1 MKHELAEIKKGAT
14 WQNIYDCLWVIGTVR
29 YVSKRQLGAHFRD
42 AVWQKKI
49 ASRKKLDI
57 LVQKGF
63 LKQSPEE
70 VLSLTPKGV
79 TLLAEYSDYNTKII
93 KIAQGEGKRD
103 SLYNTDVLLEI
114 FQLSDFYA
122 LLYPVFYEK
131 KKDDQPFLIP
141 DGAVIFKKDNQAKLV
156 FLEIEREKPD
166 WHGHLQTKRV
176 KYKAI
181 AEKEETWSRWWRSAC
196 GDLGINHCRLED
208 FGFTVWCVGDF
219 KEDWEGWEFTK
230 YVTMRI

>member
-42 AVWQKKI
+42 AVWYKKI

-93 KIAQGEGKRD
+93 KIAQGDGKRD
-103 SLYNTDVLLEI
+103 SLYNTDVLLQVI
-114 FQLSDFYA
+114 QLPDFYA

-141 DGAVIFKKDNQAKLV
+141 DGAVVFKKESQAKLV
-156 FLEIEREKPD
+156 FVEIERKKSD
-166 WHGHLQTKRV
+166 WQGHLQTKRV

-181 AEKEETWSRWWRSAC
+181 AEKEETWSGWWWSAC
-196 GDLGINHCRLED
+196 SDLGINHCRRKD
-208 FGFTVWCVGDF
+208 FGFTVWCIGDF
-219 KEDWEGWEFTK
+219 KEDWEGWEF
-230 YVTMRI
+230 RQEL